1 MQIAND
7 TVVTLRYQLF
17 DADGALLEEG
27 DAPLEYLHGGYQGI
41 FPRIEDALH
50 GKSVGDACD
59 VTLEPADAFGEYDAG
74 LVHVEPRSKF
84 PADVNIGMQ
93 FEGESGES
101 GDVVIYSV
109 TDVADDSVVVD
120 GNHPFSGQRL
130 RFSCTVADVRP
141 ATSEEIEHG
150 HVHGAHGHSH

>member
-7 TVVTLRYQLF
+7 TVVTLRYRLF
-17 DADGALLEEG
+17 DADGALIEEG

-84 PADVNIGMQ
+84 PADVNVGMQ
-93 FEGESGES
+93 FEGEGAES
-101 GDVVIYSV
+101 GDVIVYSV

-130 RFSCTVADVRP
+130 RFACTVADVRP
-141 ATSEEIEHG
+141 ATREEIEHG

>member
-7 TVVTLRYQLF
+7 TVVTLRYRLF

-84 PADVNIGMQ
+84 PADVNVGMQ

-109 TDVADDSVVVD
+109 TEVADDSVVVD

-130 RFSCTVADVRP
+130 RFLCTVADVRP
-141 ATSEEIEHG
+141 ATREEIEHG

>member
-7 TVVTLRYQLF
+7 TVVTLRYRLF
-17 DADGALLEEG
+17 DADGALIEEG

-84 PADVNIGMQ
+84 PADVNVGMQ
-93 FEGESGES
+93 FEGEGAES
-101 GDVVIYSV
+101 GDVIIYSV

-130 RFSCTVADVRP
+130 RFACTVADVRS
-141 ATSEEIEHG
+141 ATREEIEHG

>member
-7 TVVTLRYQLF
+7 TVVTLRYRLF
-17 DADGALLEEG
+17 DADGALIEEG

-84 PADVNIGMQ
+84 PADVNVGMQ
-93 FEGESGES
+93 FEGEGAES
-101 GDVVIYSV
+101 GDVIVYSV

-130 RFSCTVADVRP
+130 RFACTVADVRS
-141 ATSEEIEHG
+141 ATREEIEHG